1 MMGAITGWRCR
12 ALKHITLSVAESEFA
27 SAVEMVKELLFM
39 KNMLE
44 WMGLRV
50 KIPMKIYLD
59 NQAAIMMIRNN
70 YATKGSRHC
79 SLRVWY
85 LRDLYMKGI
94 VDPIYVKTEENMSD
108 LLTKNVSR
116 ELFERHSLKLVEDIP
131 PEYLVNKLREGADE
145 YG

>member
-1 MMGAITGWRCR
+1 
-12 ALKHITLSVAESEFA
+12 LKHITLSVAESEFA

-131 PEYLVNKLREGADE
+131 PEYLVNKLKEGADE